1 MAGPVPLE
9 RWLCEE
15 EGFAWIALAR
25 ESDDACE
32 RERAARA
39 LAALDRGLR
48 RILTQEAGRG
58 WVRHRKVS
66 YFLLVEEAR
75 GELYVMT
82 LGRCMSWLDES
93 AAAPDPSPPA
103 SALPL
108 PRVRRSAG
116 YYGR

>member
-15 EGFAWIALAR
+15 EGFAWVLPAR

-39 LAALDRGLR
+39 LAALDRSLR

-66 YFLLVEEAR
+66 YFLLVEEAG
-75 GELYVMT
+75 GELCVMT
-82 LGRCMSWLDES
+82 LGRSMSWLDEC
-93 AAAPDPSPPA
+93 ATPDPAPPA
-103 SALPL
+103 SAPPL
-108 PRVRRSAG
+108 PPIRRSAG
-116 YYGR
+116 HYGR